1 MKAFRRSG
9 IVTHALVPSPPAD
22 FELSNFAR
30 KPRNALRAVWQALTR
45 ETAERRYERRILERL
60 ANGGLTNTLGI
71 QIRDEAHVRATSEK
85 WLADLVSLGLR
96 PDHLCVE
103 FGCGSLWCAEPAI
116 RYLEPR
122 RFIGLDITD
131 RFYDLG
137 CQRLETLVRDKQV
150 TLAKISRR
158 TLGEVAA
165 LKPDFVY
172 SHRVLHHVPRRAL
185 ARYMRNIT
193 SLLNERTV
201 LVIEN
206 CRRYAA
212 EDIRPFLPPGWL
224 CKQEAFG
231 LVIACRL
238 RSAAA

>member
-1 MKAFRRSG
+1 MKAFRQTRAAAH
-9 IVTHALVPSPPAD
+9 TLTPSPPAG
-22 FELSNFAR
+22 FELGTFAR
-30 KPRNALRAVWQALTR
+30 RPRNALRAVWQSLTR
-45 ETAERRYERRILERL
+45 EKAEKRYERRILERL
-60 ANGGLTNTLGI
+60 ASGDLTNTLGI
-71 QIRDEAHVRATSEK
+71 HIRDEAHVRATSEK

-96 PDHLCVE
+96 ADHLCVE

-116 RYLEPR
+116 RYLDPH
-122 RFIGLDITD
+122 RFVGLDITD

-137 CQRLETLVRDKQV
+137 CQRLETLVSEKQV
-150 TLAKISRR
+150 MLAKISRR

-172 SHRVLHHVPRRAL
+172 SHRVIHHVPRRAL

-193 SLLNERTV
+193 SLLNEQTI

-212 EDIRPFLPPGWL
+212 EDVRPFLPQDWV

-231 LVIACRL
+231 LVITWRRRPAV
-238 RSAAA
+238 A